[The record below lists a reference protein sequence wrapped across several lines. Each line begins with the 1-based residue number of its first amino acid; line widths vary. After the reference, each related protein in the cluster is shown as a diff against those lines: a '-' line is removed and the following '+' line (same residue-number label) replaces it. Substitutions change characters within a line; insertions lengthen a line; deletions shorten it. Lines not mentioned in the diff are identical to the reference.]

1 MTRTG
6 EVQPGPVGY
15 CSSAGAHAEGAAPSA
30 QSSRAVVL
38 CQEAYIGVKGFGV
51 VVLVWR
57 RWSWTA
63 VGASTPLRAP
73 SAFQG

>member
-38 CQEAYIGVKGFGV
+38 CQVDGTA
-51 VVLVWR
+51 LSR
-57 RWSWTA
+57 NDWSGSGSQATGTVTA
-63 VGASTPLRAP
+63 TLTATRVDERGR
-73 SAFQG
+73 G